1 MLSTSKQIK
10 RSDFEKETGWV
21 FKPEGAC
28 KGDVC
33 IPLADDLNGD
43 TVDINALGDA
53 MGLPVVKA
61 DGKDLWAIG
70 PESQVARALTTAE
83 APNLTLPD
91 LDGNVFELASL
102 RGKKVL
108 LYAWAPY

>member
-1 MLSTSKQIK
+1 MLTASKQIK
-10 RSDFEKETGWV
+10 RSDFEKETGWQL
-21 FKPEGAC
+21 KPEGAC

-33 IPLADDLNGD
+33 IPLPDTLNGD
-43 TVDINALGDA
+43 TVDVQQLADA

-70 PESQVARALTTAE
+70 PESQGSRALTTAE

-91 LDGNVFELASL
+91 LDGNMFELNSL

>member
-10 RSDFEKETGWV
+10 RSDFETETGWV

-70 PESQVARALTTAE
+70 PESQGARALTTAE

-91 LDGNVFELASL
+91 LDGNLFELASL

-108 LYAWAPY
+108 IYAWAPY

>member
-10 RSDFEKETGWV
+10 LSDFEKETGWL

-33 IPLADDLNGD
+33 IPLSDDLKTD
-43 TVDINALGDA
+43 SVDIEALGDA

-61 DGKDLWAIG
+61 DSTDLWAIG
-70 PESQVARALTTAE
+70 PESQGSRALTSAE

-91 LDGNVFELASL
+91 LDGNLFELNSL
-102 RGKKVL
+102 RGEKVL

>member
-1 MLSTSKQIK
+1 MLSTSKHIK
-10 RSDFEKETGWV
+10 RSDFEKETGWL

-33 IPLADDLNGD
+33 IPLSDDLKRD
-43 TVDINALGDA
+43 TLDIEALGDA

-70 PESQVARALTTAE
+70 PESQGSRALTSAE

-91 LDGNVFELASL
+91 LDGKEFQLNSL
-102 RGKKVL
+102 RGEKVL